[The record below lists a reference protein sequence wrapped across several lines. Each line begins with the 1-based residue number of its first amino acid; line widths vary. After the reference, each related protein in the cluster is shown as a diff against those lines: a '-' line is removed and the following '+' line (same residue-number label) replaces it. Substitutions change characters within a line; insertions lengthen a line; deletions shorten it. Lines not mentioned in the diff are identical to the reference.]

1 MAVEVLGLRIG
12 AKLRKR
18 AAALSY
24 GMTAVVSLILGGVY
38 LFKQSF
44 MPYHAD
50 VIGKSWNV
58 VEAANQVL
66 ISALM
71 TVAGGGWF
79 TVGVVLVLLLVFPFR
94 NDRKWVLY
102 AIPMTILLFYLP
114 NLWATLTVLQTTPA
128 NPPWQGNV
136 FACLSAIIGFG
147 LYHKPL
153 EERS

>member
-1 MAVEVLGLRIG
+1 MALEVMVLQID
-12 AKLRKR
+12 AKRRKK
-18 AAALSY
+18 AAGLSY
-24 GMTAVVSLILGGVY
+24 GITAVVSLILGSIY

-50 VIGKSWNV
+50 AIEKSWNA

-79 TVGVVLVLLLVFPFR
+79 TVGVVLLLLLAFPFR
-94 NDRKWVLY
+94 NDRRWALY
-102 AIPMTILLFYLP
+102 AIPAIILLFYLP
-114 NLWATLTVLQTTPA
+114 NLWATLTVLQTTPG

-136 FACLSAIIGFG
+136 FACMSAIIGLG

-153 EERS
+153 EERF

>member
-1 MAVEVLGLRIG
+1 MAVEVLQID
-12 AKLRKR
+12 AKLRKK
-18 AAALSY
+18 AAGLSY
-24 GMTAVVSLILGGVY
+24 GITAVVSLILGSVY

-50 VIGKSWNV
+50 AIEKSWNA

-79 TVGVVLVLLLVFPFR
+79 TVGGVILLLLAFPFR
-94 NDRKWVLY
+94 NDRRWALY
-102 AIPMTILLFYLP
+102 AIPAIILLFYLP

-136 FACLSAIIGFG
+136 FACMSAILGLG
-147 LYHKPL
+147 LYYKPL
-153 EERS
+153 EEQS